1 MLESTKPSQDF
12 ADSRGNEGVTL
23 LLVDDDP
30 AILEGVVDLLQLYG
44 YNLLTASDGKAA
56 LEVMQNHKPDLV
68 ISDIMMPEMD
78 GYEFYEAVRSR
89 QEWVP
94 IPFIF
99 LTARGQQVDIR
110 RGQSLGADAYLVK
123 PFEPEDLLIAIDAR
137 LKRVRAIQAVTQADV
152 DQMKQQLITI
162 FSHELRT
169 PLTYIYGYVNLLQ
182 DGYSELD
189 SATIDEML
197 EGVRLG
203 AERLVKLV
211 EDLMLMVRIDSG
223 VVRIEIEQ
231 RSEPLE
237 LGEVVTTV
245 LDKYQHLAAK
255 NKVVIK
261 TDIPP
266 GLIIS
271 GVRAYVGEVLVRL
284 VENAIKFSSPEGG
297 EVVITGAVQ
306 DEMVVMAVADNG
318 IGISPTSQ
326 KDIFERFVQLNRDL
340 LEQQGIGLGLPI
352 ARSLMELHGG
362 RITLESKVGEGSVFT
377 LLFPMP

>member
-1 MLESTKPSQDF
+1 MLESTRPLQDF
-12 ADSRGNEGVTL
+12 AGSRVNKDVTI

-44 YNLLTASDGKAA
+44 YNLLTASDGKLA
-56 LEVMQNHKPDLV
+56 LEVMQDYTPDLV

-89 QEWVP
+89 PEWVP

-137 LKRVRAIQAVTQADV
+137 LKRARAIQAVTQADV

-182 DGYSELD
+182 DGRNELD
-189 SATIDEML
+189 SATVDEML

-237 LGEVVTTV
+237 LGGVVATV
-245 LDKYQHLAAK
+245 VNKYQHLAAK

-266 GLIIS
+266 GLVIS
-271 GVRAYVGEVLVRL
+271 GVRIYVGEALMRL
-284 VENAIKFSSPEGG
+284 VENAIKFANPGEG

-306 DEMVVMAVADNG
+306 DETVVIAVADNG
-318 IGISPTSQ
+318 IGINPASQ

-362 RITLESKVGEGSVFT
+362 EIILKSQVGKGSVFT

>member
-1 MLESTKPSQDF
+1 MLESTRPSQDF
-12 ADSRGNEGVTL
+12 AGSRVNKGVTI

-44 YNLLTASDGKAA
+44 YNLLTASDGKLA
-56 LEVMQNHKPDLV
+56 LEVMQDYTPDLV

-89 QEWVP
+89 PEWVP

-137 LKRVRAIQAVTQADV
+137 LRRARAIQAVTQADV

-182 DGYSELD
+182 DGRNELD
-189 SATIDEML
+189 SDTVDEML

-223 VVRIEIEQ
+223 VVQIEIDQ
-231 RSEPLE
+231 RSEPVE
-237 LGEVVTTV
+237 LSGVVTTV

-255 NKVVIK
+255 NRVVIK
-261 TDIPP
+261 TDIAP
-266 GLIIS
+266 GLVIS
-271 GVRAYVGEVLVRL
+271 GVRAYVGEVLMRL
-284 VENAIKFSSPEGG
+284 VENAIKFANPGDG

-306 DEMVVMAVADNG
+306 DETVAVAVADNG
-318 IGISPTSQ
+318 IGISPSNQ

-362 RITLESKVGEGSVFT
+362 EITLESQVGKGSVFT

>member
-1 MLESTKPSQDF
+1 
-12 ADSRGNEGVTL
+12 
-23 LLVDDDP
+23 
-30 AILEGVVDLLQLYG
+30 
-44 YNLLTASDGKAA
+44 
-56 LEVMQNHKPDLV
+56 
-68 ISDIMMPEMD
+68 
-78 GYEFYEAVRSR
+78 
-89 QEWVP
+89 
-94 IPFIF
+94 
-99 LTARGQQVDIR
+99 
-110 RGQSLGADAYLVK
+110 
-123 PFEPEDLLIAIDAR
+123 
-137 LKRVRAIQAVTQADV
+137 
-152 DQMKQQLITI
+152 
-162 FSHELRT
+162 
-169 PLTYIYGYVNLLQ
+169 
-182 DGYSELD
+182 
-189 SATIDEML
+189 ML

-237 LGEVVTTV
+237 LGGVVATV
-245 LDKYQHLAAK
+245 VNKYQHLAAK

-266 GLIIS
+266 GLVIS
-271 GVRAYVGEVLVRL
+271 GVRIYVGEALMRL
-284 VENAIKFSSPEGG
+284 VENAIKFANPGEG

-306 DEMVVMAVADNG
+306 DETVVIAVADNG
-318 IGISPTSQ
+318 IGINPASQ

-362 RITLESKVGEGSVFT
+362 EIILKSQVGKGSVFT